1 MKITEVKTAFKIA
14 DVELIENSTKLKFK
28 YLEDLIDENWDIISN
43 KILKENYA
51 RVYLVVVNNEIK
63 KIGGS
68 QANWWIKWTLQ
79 IYQDGWVKWRPS
91 IRSFW
96 MWYFLYSSILQKKK
110 IEFYMIYQNNFTAEI
125 KWLFGY
131 NIVKNAS
138 YNYKLLEHCCI
149 TDYLVESGWSYP
161 DWNIQEQA
169 WDWPSDVKRAHAD
182 ITKKSLN
189 RETSRWRTAIVM

>member
-14 DVELIENSTKLKFK
+14 DVELNLNSTKLKFN
-28 YLEDLIDENWDIISN
+28 YLENLKDEKWNPIDS
-43 KILKENYA
+43 KVLKENYA

-63 KIGGS
+63 KIWGS
-68 QANWWIKWTLQ
+68 QAEWWIKQTLQ

-96 MWYFLYSSILQKKK
+96 MWYFLYSSMLQKKK
-110 IEFYMIYQNNFTAEI
+110 IEFYMIYQNNFLAEI

-131 NIVKNAS
+131 NKVENAS
-138 YNYKLLEHCCI
+138 YNYKLLEQCCI
-149 TDYLVESGWSYP
+149 TDYLAKSGWKYP

-169 WDWPSDVKRAHAD
+169 WDWPWDVKEAHAE
-182 ITKKSLN
+182 ITKNSLN
-189 RETSRWRTAIVM
+189 RQTSRGRVAITM